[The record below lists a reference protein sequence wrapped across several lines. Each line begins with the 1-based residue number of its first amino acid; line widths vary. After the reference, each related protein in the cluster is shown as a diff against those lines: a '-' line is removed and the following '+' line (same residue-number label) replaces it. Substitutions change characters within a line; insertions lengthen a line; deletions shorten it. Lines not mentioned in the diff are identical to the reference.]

1 MFSARIEPAEE
12 ARKAKHFPSLSTIC
26 FSLSPPPT
34 SLPISISTEL
44 RNGARGTLGHTLNAS
59 FRSIF
64 VQSLFLS
71 NKINCFLWSFL
82 VPDGGS
88 VI

>member
-1 MFSARIEPAEE
+1 M
-12 ARKAKHFPSLSTIC
+12 KHFPSLSTI
-26 FSLSPPPT
+26 FFLSLSPPPP
-34 SLPISISTEL
+34 LLPPPISISTEL
-44 RNGARGTLGHTLNAS
+44 RNVGRRARGTLGHTLNAI

-64 VQSLFLS
+64 VQSLFLR